1 MGAVNAQGKH
11 HHAKSTP
18 YDRLEEARPVWE
30 EDICV
35 GDHTIQAAELQAVM
49 AKNEY
54 INYEKLIAFIDCLP
68 EVQKEQYQTIVKVG
82 QLVYRITLQKA
93 LDAADMAACSVLMAV
108 VMTGIL
114 ATSLQVAEGSAG
126 DGQEPPA

>member
-1 MGAVNAQGKH
+1 
-11 HHAKSTP
+11 
-18 YDRLEEARPVWE
+18 
-30 EDICV
+30 
-35 GDHTIQAAELQAVM
+35 M